1 MTIKQHTPRSAFQH
15 RTVAQLGAT
24 IAVAVL
30 AATAS
35 ASPASASPARDSSHA
50 AAVTVDHLVRV
61 ACFNTPHHWNSALDG
76 PLPTCLVR
84 VS

>member
-1 MTIKQHTPRSAFQH
+1 MTINQHTPRHALPY
-15 RTVAQLGAT
+15 RTVSKLGAT

-35 ASPASASPARDSSHA
+35 AGSASASPARDSSHA
-50 AAVTVDHLVRV
+50 AAVTVDRLAGVS
-61 ACFNTPHHWNSALDG
+61 CFNTPHHWNSSLDG
-76 PLPTCLVR
+76 PIPTCIVR